1 MPGANATVIAT
12 HSRRMRLRLD
22 NGQEVDARIQGKRL
36 KPVCADQVQTEP
48 IPQESD
54 WLITGIA
61 SRKNELTRP
70 NNRGVAEVLASNI
83 ETLVVVAAPEPAPD
97 WFIIDRYLCA
107 AELMPAAALL
117 IFNKMDRDLQ
127 GGSDAALAEYRQL
140 GYEVIRSSTKSG
152 LNLDR
157 IGASLSGGISLVVGQ
172 SGVGK
177 SSIINCLSSI
187 SRQKT
192 QVVSDKSKDG
202 KHTTVNS
209 TMLPLNA
216 GGFVI
221 DSPGVRDF
229 APAFSSTDAVASG
242 FVEIRN
248 GAGQCRFS
256 DCMHLREPDCA
267 IKDQV
272 NRGVISARRY
282 ESYRRAIA
290 LVRRLQKNRY

>member
-1 MPGANATVIAT
+1 
-12 HSRRMRLRLD
+12 
-22 NGQEVDARIQGKRL
+22 
-36 KPVCADQVQTEP
+36 
-48 IPQESD
+48 
-54 WLITGIA
+54 
-61 SRKNELTRP
+61 
-70 NNRGVAEVLASNI
+70 
-83 ETLVVVAAPEPAPD
+83 
-97 WFIIDRYLCA
+97 
-107 AELMPAAALL
+107 L

-140 GYEVIRSSTKSG
+140 GYEVIRSSTKTG